1 MASNVT
7 NQTRNVFSKKL
18 MVKKEE
24 TLDNIN
30 LFSIITIISFLLLA
44 PAAILLEG
52 VKFSPSYLQ
61 YVVSTENE
69 SF

>member
-1 MASNVT
+1 
-7 NQTRNVFSKKL
+7 